1 MEHYTLNLK
10 TARKRK
16 GLTQQQVA
24 DFIGIS
30 QNNYSYWENG
40 KVKIDNISL
49 QRLSELFGVS
59 VDYLLGRENH
69 TTIDTTPRAAKIK
82 DLAIKDEV
90 ELNDFYPVPLLGSV
104 VAGVPIESQEDL
116 EGYVYISFKP
126 KEEYFALRVHG
137 ESMINAGIRDNS
149 ILIVHKQA
157 YANCGDIVVAML
169 NGEQTVKRFKMYGD
183 NIFLMPENPAFEPIP
198 ILKGADFL
206 ILGKVVEV
214 RMAL

>member
-149 ILIVHKQA
+149 ILIVHKQP

-198 ILKGADFL
+198 VLKGADFL

>member
-104 VAGVPIESQEDL
+104 VAGIPIEAQEDL
-116 EGYVYISFKP
+116 EGYVYRK
-126 KEEYFALRVHG
+126 
-137 ESMINAGIRDNS
+137 
-149 ILIVHKQA
+149 
-157 YANCGDIVVAML
+157 C
-169 NGEQTVKRFKMYGD
+169 
-183 NIFLMPENPAFEPIP
+183 
-198 ILKGADFL
+198 
-206 ILGKVVEV
+206 
-214 RMAL
+214 

>member
-104 VAGVPIESQEDL
+104 VAGIPIEAQEDL

>member
-1 MEHYTLNLK
+1 MNVYKEQRKKLNL
-10 TARKRK
+10 
-16 GLTQQQVA
+16 TQA
-24 DFIGIS
+24 
-30 QNNYSYWENG
+30 E
-40 KVKIDNISL
+40 L
-49 QRLSELFGVS
+49 AQRLFIDQTTVSKWELGKAIPDQKMLPKLATLFNVS

-69 TTIDTTPRAAKIK
+69 TTIDTTPRAAKIN

-104 VAGVPIESQEDL
+104 VAGIPIEAQEDL

-149 ILIVHKQA
+149 ILIVHKQP

-198 ILKGADFL
+198 VLKGADFL

>member
-40 KVKIDNISL
+40 KVKIVNISL

-104 VAGVPIESQEDL
+104 VAGIPIEAQEDL

-149 ILIVHKQA
+149 ILIVHKQP

-198 ILKGADFL
+198 VLKGADFL

>member
-1 MEHYTLNLK
+1 MNVYKEQRKKLNL
-10 TARKRK
+10 
-16 GLTQQQVA
+16 TQA
-24 DFIGIS
+24 
-30 QNNYSYWENG
+30 E
-40 KVKIDNISL
+40 L
-49 QRLSELFGVS
+49 AQRLFIDQTTVSKWELGKAIPDQKMLPKLATLFNVS

-104 VAGVPIESQEDL
+104 VAGIPIEAQEDL

-149 ILIVHKQA
+149 ILIVHKQS

-198 ILKGADFL
+198 VLKGADFL

>member
-1 MEHYTLNLK
+1 MNVYKEQRKKLNL
-10 TARKRK
+10 
-16 GLTQQQVA
+16 TQA
-24 DFIGIS
+24 
-30 QNNYSYWENG
+30 E
-40 KVKIDNISL
+40 L
-49 QRLSELFGVS
+49 AQRLFIDQTTVSKWELGKAIPDQKMLPKLATLFNVS

-149 ILIVHKQA
+149 ILIVHKQP

-198 ILKGADFL
+198 VLKGADFL